1 MGRVINVL
9 AALLVSAAVL
19 ALFAFGYGP
28 VPALGRALV
37 PGHGAWA
44 SAPLGQ
50 PIHSQTLSLPGL
62 AHPVSVTFTSHGVA
76 SVRAANEADAY
87 LALGYLHAR
96 FRPTEMDLERRL
108 GEGRIAQLA
117 GPAGLSSDRFELR
130 LGLLRT
136 AQAEWAAT
144 PRTSPAGRTLIA
156 YARGVNDYL
165 AQARRTGEWPSLFGL
180 TGVYPPPW
188 TPTDSLVLQGVLTQ
202 ELDYTTTPLDYA
214 ILARTLGLRHTM
226 AWFPVLPPAP
236 QSPYD
241 PGPYKYR
248 GLAPI
253 APQAGQALT
262 TTPATTA
269 ATQQPA
275 TGGGPAAARVPV
287 AAAGP
292 AAAGGAVSAVAKAPV
307 AKMAGAGPAAARGQ
321 VAAAE
326 RPAAAKGP
334 VPGPVA
340 RVASPPEPSSS
351 RASGTPVVTA
361 ADDRQRA
368 EVPVSGPGSSSN
380 PITARVATA
389 AAAMLAQA
397 NALPPGLIHEFPN
410 SNAWA
415 ANGPKVA
422 GARSMLAGD
431 PHLPQTVPSIWYQ
444 VALSAPGLSV
454 TGVSVPGLPGV
465 LIGHNAHIA
474 WSLTDT
480 ENQATLFY
488 TERTSKSRPGQYFW
502 QGAWRRMR
510 QVHYMIPVRGGSA
523 VRLTVHI
530 TVHGPVMTQAG
541 QTTSVDWMG
550 NIPSP
555 DIAVM
560 VGVTHSRDFTQFR
573 AALAAWR
580 APSQNFVYADDRG
593 NIGAISAGYYPLV
606 RHGDPWLPMPGTG
619 ADDVTGVIPYAS
631 VPQVYDPPGHVVA
644 TANQRPVAPS
654 YPYYIGTSANFFD
667 PGYRAGEIYA
677 SLRGQRGM
685 RPASFAA
692 VQLSLTDRLARQIVP
707 RLLAALRGGQLTAQ
721 QQEAAAALRGWDGT
735 MAQNSAAAALW
746 WTFWGD
752 YLDAVFRPWWKAAK
766 VPVHKDPPGLAIS
779 PQYQVSLDQVLASWT
794 TGDPGNGAFSPPGGP
809 HRTAPQVMRAAF
821 ATAVAHLAATLHG
834 APSSWA
840 WGRIHSRQFPSV
852 TQADALGYGPR
863 ASGADAWT
871 VNAADGGLVSHQ
883 GPSWRMIVAWAGHG
897 TATGQGVYP
906 GGQSENPA
914 SPWYEDQMADWWDGR
929 YLAMP
934 PAGGFPA
941 GQVHWSLRP

>member
-1 MGRVINVL
+1 MSSVGRVINVL

-19 ALFAFGYGP
+19 ALFAVGYGP

-44 SAPLGQ
+44 SAPGGQ

-62 AHPVSVTFTSHGVA
+62 AHPVSVAFTSHGVA
-76 SVRAANEADAY
+76 SVRAADEADAY

-96 FRPTEMDLERRL
+96 FRLTEMDLERRL

-144 PRTSPAGRTLIA
+144 PRTSPAAQVLIA
-156 YARGVNDYL
+156 YSRGVNDYL
-165 AQARRTGEWPSLFGL
+165 AQARRTGQWPSLFGL
-180 TGVYPPPW
+180 TGVYPTPW

-214 ILARTLGLRHTM
+214 ILARTLGPHHTM
-226 AWFPVLPPAP
+226 AWFPLLAP
-236 QSPYD
+236 GRGTPYD
-241 PGPYKYR
+241 PGPYKYH

-253 APQAGQALT
+253 APQS
-262 TTPATTA
+262 TTA
-269 ATQQPA
+269 FTRAAGRAASPPPTSQAQA
-275 TGGGPAAARVPV
+275 SGGG
-287 AAAGP
+287 
-292 AAAGGAVSAVAKAPV
+292 
-307 AKMAGAGPAAARGQ
+307 
-321 VAAAE
+321 AAAE
-326 RPAAAKGP
+326 RPAGGEPAAMAAGLVPGPAAKGP
-334 VPGPVA
+334 VPGPAA
-340 RVASPPEPSSS
+340 RVASLSDPSSS
-351 RASGTPVVTA
+351 RASGTTA
-361 ADDRQRA
+361 ATTADDRQRA
-368 EVPVSGPGSSSN
+368 EAPVSGPGSSSN
-380 PITARVATA
+380 PITAHVATA

-397 NALPPGLIHEFPN
+397 NALPAGLIHEYPD

-415 ANGPKVA
+415 ANGPKVS
-422 GARSMLAGD
+422 GAKSMLAGD

-480 ENQATLFY
+480 QNQATLFY
-488 TERTSKSRPGQYFW
+488 TERTSKTRPGQYFW
-502 QGAWRRMR
+502 RGAWRRMR
-510 QVHYMIPVRGGSA
+510 QVHYTIPVRGGPA
-523 VRLTVHI
+523 VHLTVNI

-555 DIAVM
+555 DISVII
-560 VGVTHSRDFTQFR
+560 GVTHARDFAQFH
-573 AALAAWR
+573 AALADWR

-619 ADDVTGVIPYAS
+619 ADDVAGVIPYAS

-644 TANQRPVAPS
+644 TANQRPVGPS

-685 RPASFAA
+685 HPASFAA
-692 VQLSLTDRLARQIVP
+692 IQLSLTDRLAQQIVP
-707 RLLAALRGGQLTAQ
+707 RLLAALRGAHLSAQ
-721 QQEAAAALRGWDGT
+721 QQEAAALLHGWDAT
-735 MAQNSAAAALW
+735 MAQHSAAAPLW

-779 PQYQVSLDQVLASWT
+779 PQNQFSLDQVLASWT
-794 TGDPGNGAFSPPGGP
+794 TGDPANSAFSPPGGP
-809 HRTAPQVMRAAF
+809 HRTAPEVMRAAF

-863 ASGADAWT
+863 ASGADSWT

-897 TATGQGVYP
+897 TATGESVYP

-929 YLAMP
+929 YLALP
-934 PAGGFPA
+934 PAGGYPA
-941 GQVHWSLRP
+941 GQVRWSLRP

>member
-1 MGRVINVL
+1 MGRVFNVL

-44 SAPLGQ
+44 SAAGGQ
-50 PIHSQTLSLPGL
+50 PVHSQTLSLPGL
-62 AHPVSVTFTSHGVA
+62 ADPVTVTFTSHGVA
-76 SVRAANEADAY
+76 SVRAAGEADAY

-96 FRPTEMDLERRL
+96 FRLTEMDLERRL

-117 GPAGLSSDRFELR
+117 GPAGLSSDKFELR

-144 PRTSPAGRTLIA
+144 PRTSPAAQALIA
-156 YARGVNDYL
+156 YSRGVNDYL
-165 AQARRTGEWPSLFGL
+165 AQARRTGQWPSLFGL
-180 TGVYPPPW
+180 TGVYPTPW

-214 ILARTLGLRHTM
+214 ILERTLGRDHTM
-226 AWFPVLPPAP
+226 AWFPVLAP
-236 QSPYD
+236 GPGTPYD
-241 PGPYKYR
+241 PSPYKYR
-248 GLAPI
+248 GIAPI

-262 TTPATTA
+262 TATA
-269 ATQQPA
+269 AA
-275 TGGGPAAARVPV
+275 KRS
-287 AAAGP
+287 
-292 AAAGGAVSAVAKAPV
+292 AAGGA
-307 AKMAGAGPAAARGQ
+307 AAA
-321 VAAAE
+321 
-326 RPAAAKGP
+326 AAAKG
-334 VPGPVA
+334 
-340 RVASPPEPSSS
+340 
-351 RASGTPVVTA
+351 
-361 ADDRQRA
+361 
-368 EVPVSGPGSSSN
+368 PVSGPGSSTSQ
-380 PITARVATA
+380 ISARVATA

-397 NALPPGLIHEFPN
+397 NALPAGLIHEFPD

-415 ANGPKVA
+415 ANGSKVS
-422 GARSMLAGD
+422 GAKSMLAGD

-480 ENQATLFY
+480 QNQATLFY

-510 QVHYMIPVRGGSA
+510 QVHYTIPVRGGSA
-523 VRLTVHI
+523 VHLTVDI

-555 DIAVM
+555 DIAALI
-560 VGVTHSRDFTQFR
+560 GVTHSRDFAQFH
-573 AALAAWR
+573 ATLAAWR

-606 RHGDPWLPMPGTG
+606 RHGDPWLPLPGTG
-619 ADDVTGVIPYAS
+619 ADDVAGVIPYAS

-644 TANQRPVAPS
+644 TANQRPVGPS

-685 RPASFAA
+685 HPASFAA
-692 VQLSLTDRLARQIVP
+692 VQLSLIDRLAQQMVP
-707 RLLAALRGGQLTAQ
+707 RLLTALRGGQLSAQ
-721 QQEAAAALRGWDGT
+721 QQGAAALLDGWDGT
-735 MAQNSAAAALW
+735 MAQTSAAAALW
-746 WTFWGD
+746 WTFWDD
-752 YLDAVFRPWWKAAK
+752 YLKAVFQPWWTAAK
-766 VPVHKDPPGLAIS
+766 VPVHKDRPGLAIL
-779 PQYQVSLDQVLASWT
+779 PQNQASLDQVLASWT
-794 TGDPGNGAFSPPGGP
+794 TGDPGNSAFRPPGGP
-809 HRTAPQVMRAAF
+809 HRTAPEVMRAAF
-821 ATAVAHLAATLHG
+821 ATAVAHLAANLHG

-863 ASGADAWT
+863 ASGADSWT

-883 GPSWRMIVAWAGHG
+883 GPSWRMIVAWTAHG
-897 TATGQGVYP
+897 TATGEGVYP

-914 SPWYEDQMADWWDGR
+914 SPWYEDQMADWWNGR

-934 PAGGFPA
+934 PAGGYAAGPA
-941 GQVHWSLRP
+941 VWSVRP

>member
-1 MGRVINVL
+1 MSSVGRVINVL

-19 ALFAFGYGP
+19 ALFAVGYGP

-44 SAPLGQ
+44 SAPGGQ

-62 AHPVSVTFTSHGVA
+62 AHPVSVAFTSHGVA
-76 SVRAANEADAY
+76 SVRAADESDAF

-96 FRPTEMDLERRL
+96 FRLTEMDLERRL

-144 PRTSPAGRTLIA
+144 PRTSPAGQTLIA
-156 YARGVNDYL
+156 YSRGVNDYL
-165 AQARRTGEWPSLFGL
+165 AQARRAGDWPSLFGL
-180 TGVYPPPW
+180 TGVYPSAW

-202 ELDYTTTPLDYA
+202 QLDYTTTPLDYA
-214 ILARTLGLRHTM
+214 ILERTLGSRHTM
-226 AWFPVLPPAP
+226 AWFPVLAP
-236 QSPYD
+236 GQHSPYD

-253 APQAGQALT
+253 APQAGQAS
-262 TTPATTA
+262 TTA
-269 ATQQPA
+269 AEA
-275 TGGGPAAARVPV
+275 
-287 AAAGP
+287 
-292 AAAGGAVSAVAKAPV
+292 
-307 AKMAGAGPAAARGQ
+307 
-321 VAAAE
+321 
-326 RPAAAKGP
+326 
-334 VPGPVA
+334 
-340 RVASPPEPSSS
+340 
-351 RASGTPVVTA
+351 
-361 ADDRQRA
+361 
-368 EVPVSGPGSSSN
+368 PVSGPGSSTSR
-380 PITARVATA
+380 ITARTATA

-397 NALPPGLIHEFPN
+397 KALPRGLIHEFPD

-415 ANGPKVA
+415 ANGPKVS
-422 GARSMLAGD
+422 GAKSMLAGD

-474 WSLTDT
+474 WSLTDAQ
-480 ENQATLFY
+480 NQATLFY

-510 QVHYMIPVRGGSA
+510 HVHYTIPVRGGAA
-523 VRLTVHI
+523 VHLTVNI

-555 DIAVM
+555 DISVM
-560 VGVTHSRDFTQFR
+560 IGVTHAHNFAQFH

-606 RHGDPWLPMPGTG
+606 RHGDPWLPMPGAG
-619 ADDVTGVIPYAS
+619 ADDVAGVIPYAS
-631 VPQVYDPPGHVVA
+631 VPQVYDPPGHLVA
-644 TANQRPVAPS
+644 TANQRPVGPS

-677 SLRGQRGM
+677 SLHGQRGM
-685 RPASFAA
+685 RPASFADI
-692 VQLSLTDRLARQIVP
+692 QLSLTDRLAEQIVP
-707 RLLAALRGGQLTAQ
+707 RLLAALRGARLSAQ
-721 QQEAAAALRGWDGT
+721 QQEAAALLHGWDAA
-735 MAQNSAAAALW
+735 MAQDSAAAALW

-752 YLDAVFRPWWKAAK
+752 YLDAVFRPWWKAGK
-766 VPVHKDPPGLAIS
+766 VPVHKDPPGLAIT
-779 PQYQVSLDQVLASWT
+779 PQNQFSLDQVLASWT
-794 TGDPGNGAFSPPGGP
+794 TGDPANSAFSPPGGP
-809 HRTAPQVMRAAF
+809 HRTAPEVMRAAF
-821 ATAVAHLAATLHG
+821 ATAVANLAATLHG

-863 ASGADAWT
+863 ASGADSWT

-897 TATGQGVYP
+897 IATGEGVYP

-914 SPWYEDQMADWWDGR
+914 SPWYEDQMEDWWDGR

-941 GQVHWSLRP
+941 GQVRWSLRP

>member
-1 MGRVINVL
+1 VEGPAPAAVVSMRRGINVL
-9 AALLVSAAVL
+9 AALCVAAAVL

-28 VPALGRALV
+28 VPALGRALD

-44 SAPLGQ
+44 SAAGGQ
-50 PIHSQTLSLPGL
+50 PIHSQTLTLPGL
-62 AHPVSVTFTSHGVA
+62 AHPVAVAFTGHGVA
-76 SVRAANEADAY
+76 SIRAADRHDAF

-96 FRPTEMDLERRL
+96 FRLAQMDLERRL

-117 GPAGLSSDRFELR
+117 GPAGLSSDKFELR

-144 PRTSPAGRTLIA
+144 PRTSPAGQALLA
-156 YARGVNDYL
+156 YSRGVNDYL
-165 AQARRTGEWPSLFGL
+165 AHARHSGEWPSLHAL
-180 TGVYPPPW
+180 AGVYPAPW
-188 TPTDSLVLQGVLTQ
+188 TPIDSLVLQGVLTQ
-202 ELDYTTTPLDYA
+202 QLDYTTTPLDYA
-214 ILARTLGLRHTM
+214 ILERTLGRAHTM
-226 AWFPVLPPAP
+226 AWFPVLAP
-236 QSPYD
+236 GQGTPYD
-241 PGPYKYR
+241 PGPYNYR

-253 APQAGQALT
+253 APQAGQ
-262 TTPATTA
+262 
-269 ATQQPA
+269 
-275 TGGGPAAARVPV
+275 GPV
-287 AAAGP
+287 AP
-292 AAAGGAVSAVAKAPV
+292 
-307 AKMAGAGPAAARGQ
+307 
-321 VAAAE
+321 
-326 RPAAAKGP
+326 AAKGP
-334 VPGPVA
+334 VPGP
-340 RVASPPEPSSS
+340 
-351 RASGTPVVTA
+351 
-361 ADDRQRA
+361 
-368 EVPVSGPGSSSN
+368 GSSSSQ
-380 PITARVATA
+380 ITARTATA
-389 AAAMLAQA
+389 ATALLAQA
-397 NALPPGLIHEFPN
+397 NALPFGLIHRYPD

-422 GARSMLAGD
+422 GAKSMLAGD

-444 VALSAPGLSV
+444 VALSAPGMSV

-465 LIGHNAHIA
+465 LIGHNSHIA

-480 ENQATLFY
+480 QNQATLFY
-488 TERTSKSRPGQYFW
+488 AERTSKSRPGQYFW
-502 QGAWRRMR
+502 RGAWRRMR
-510 QVHYMIPVRGGSA
+510 QVHYAIPVRGGSPVA
-523 VRLTVHI
+523 LTVDL

-550 NIPSP
+550 NVPSP

-560 VGVTHSRDFTQFR
+560 LRVARAHDFTQFR
-573 AALAAWR
+573 AALAGWR

-606 RHGDPWLPMPGTG
+606 RHGDPWLPLPGTG
-619 ADDVTGVIPYAS
+619 AADVAGVIPYAS
-631 VPQVYDPPGHVVA
+631 VPQVHDPPGHVVA
-644 TANQRPVAPS
+644 TANQRPVGPS

-692 VQLSLTDRLARQIVP
+692 IQLSLTDRLAQQIVP
-707 RLLAALRGGQLTAQ
+707 RLLAALRGGHLSAQ
-721 QQEAAAALRGWDGT
+721 QQAAADLLHGWDT
-735 MAQNSAAAALW
+735 RMAQNSAAAALW

-752 YLDAVFRPWWKAAK
+752 YLDAVFEPWWKAAK
-766 VPVHKDPPGLAIS
+766 VPVHKDRPGLAIS
-779 PQYQVSLDQVLASWT
+779 PQNQFSLDQVLASWT
-794 TGDPGNGAFSPPGGP
+794 TGDPANSAFSPPGGP
-809 HRTAPQVMRAAF
+809 HRTAPEVMRAAF
-821 ATAVAHLAATLHG
+821 ATAVTRLAATLHG

-897 TATGQGVYP
+897 TATGEGVYP

-934 PAGGFPA
+934 PAGGNPA
-941 GQVHWSLRP
+941 GQVRWSLRP

>member
-19 ALFAFGYGP
+19 ALFAAGYGP

-44 SAPLGQ
+44 SAPDGQ

-62 AHPVSVTFTSHGVA
+62 AHPVSVAFTSHGVA
-76 SVRAANEADAY
+76 SIRAADDADAF

-96 FRPTEMDLERRL
+96 FRLTEMDLERRL

-117 GPAGLSSDRFELR
+117 GPAGLASDKFELR
-130 LGLLRT
+130 LGLIRT

-144 PRTSPAGRTLIA
+144 GRTSPAGQALIA
-156 YARGVNDYL
+156 YSRGVNDYL
-165 AQARRTGEWPSLFGL
+165 AQARRTGDWPSLFGL
-180 TGVYPPPW
+180 TGAYPPPW

-214 ILARTLGLRHTM
+214 ILERTLGPRHTM
-226 AWFPVLPPAP
+226 AWFPILPPAP

-253 APQAGQALT
+253 APQAGQPL
-262 TTPATTA
+262 A
-269 ATQQPA
+269 AVA
-275 TGGGPAAARVPV
+275 AKGLAAA
-287 AAAGP
+287 
-292 AAAGGAVSAVAKAPV
+292 AKTA
-307 AKMAGAGPAAARGQ
+307 
-321 VAAAE
+321 
-326 RPAAAKGP
+326 AAAKGP
-334 VPGPVA
+334 VPGPAA
-340 RVASPPEPSSS
+340 RVGSPAEPSSS
-351 RASGTPVVTA
+351 RASATTSVTTA
-361 ADDRQRA
+361 GARQRA
-368 EVPVSGPGSSSN
+368 EAPVSGPGSSTS
-380 PITARVATA
+380 PITARTATA
-389 AAAMLAQA
+389 AAAILAQA
-397 NALPPGLIHEFPN
+397 DALPPGLIHEYPD

-422 GARSMLAGD
+422 GAKSMLAGD

-488 TERTSKSRPGQYFW
+488 AERTSKSRPGQYFW
-502 QGAWRRMR
+502 RGAWRRMR
-510 QVHYMIPVRGGSA
+510 QVHYTIPVRGGSP
-523 VRLTVHI
+523 VQLTVHI

-555 DIAVM
+555 DIAVLI
-560 VGVTHSRDFTQFR
+560 GVTQAHDFAQFH
-573 AALAAWR
+573 AALAGWR

-593 NIGAISAGYYPLV
+593 NIGAVSAGYYPLV

-619 ADDVTGVIPYAS
+619 ADDVAGVIPYAS
-631 VPQVYDPPGHVVA
+631 VPQAYDPPGHVVA
-644 TANQRPVAPS
+644 TANQRPVGPS

-667 PGYRAGEIYA
+667 PGYRAGEIYS

-692 VQLSLTDRLARQIVP
+692 VQLSLTDRLAQQIVP
-707 RLLAALRGGQLTAQ
+707 RLLAALRGGHLSKPQ
-721 QQEAAAALRGWDGT
+721 QAAAALLHGWDAT
-735 MAQNSAAAALW
+735 MAQDSAAAALW

-752 YLDAVFRPWWKAAK
+752 YLDAVFEPWWKAAK
-766 VPVHKDPPGLAIS
+766 VPVRKDRPGLAIS
-779 PQYQVSLDQVLASWT
+779 PQTQVSLDQVLASWT
-794 TGDPGNGAFSPPGGP
+794 TGDPANSAFSPPGGP
-809 HRTAPQVMRAAF
+809 HRTAPEVMRAAF
-821 ATAVAHLAATLHG
+821 ATAVAHLAATLPG
-834 APSSWA
+834 APPSWA

-863 ASGADAWT
+863 ASGADSWT

-897 TATGQGVYP
+897 TATGEGVYP

-934 PAGGFPA
+934 PAGGNPA
-941 GQVHWSLRP
+941 GQVRWSLRP